1 MSLKLLTYVI
11 GFILFNIGFLTIIL
25 YINLFTFGYNF
36 KEYIKYIIK
45 LPEFISLI
53 LGFLLINLS
62 IFMKGVNNEKRIWY
76 FIEL

>member
-1 MSLKLLTYVI
+1 MIILSLKLLTYII

-36 KEYIKYIIK
+36 KEYITYIIK

-62 IFMKGVNNEKRIWY
+62 IFMKGVNNEKRI
-76 FIEL
+76 